1 MEMNAPITLEMKVCA
16 QSEEDNTNA
25 VLSLSLPR
33 GVLLTR
39 EQLKKYVDDAEK
51 QLPDGY
57 VLMNKSEFFNALL
70 VEEYGPQLD
79 TFATPG
85 SCEFVDDV
93 VEVEFNE

>member
-1 MEMNAPITLEMKVCA
+1 MEMNAPITLEMKVYA
-16 QSEEDNTNA
+16 QNEEDNTNA

-39 EQLKKYVDDAEK
+39 EQLKKYVEQAEE

-70 VEEYGPQLD
+70 VEEYGPQQAN
-79 TFATPG
+79 FAVPG
-85 SCEFVDDV
+85 SREFVDDV
-93 VEVEFNE
+93 VEVLFDE